1 MNGNNSGKYP
11 RVVNTNR
18 VSPLCGFSCLK
29 HQIIL
34 MRTGELSPLESP
46 PSFVVWRESDEPV
59 FTSVARNL
67 DFDGINAFTPTPD
80 DSITAVENKD
90 VFDGD
95 PTCDGDS
102 GSVGPP
108 STTLVSSM
116 DFSQRKKTPVVN
128 CTLF

>member
-67 DFDGINAFTPTPD
+67 DCDGITAFTPMSDNSLTV
-80 DSITAVENKD
+80 VERKD
-90 VFDGD
+90 AFDGA
-95 PTCDGDS
+95 PICVGDS
-102 GSVGPP
+102 GFIGPP
-108 STTLVSSM
+108 NMTSVSSM
-116 DFSQRKKTPVVN
+116 DSSQRKKTPVVN

>member
-34 MRTGELSPLESP
+34 MSTQEPDSSGSLPSFEVLRDFNELLSPSG
-46 PSFVVWRESDEPV
+46 
-59 FTSVARNL
+59 TRNL
-67 DFDGINAFTPTPD
+67 DCDGITAFTPMSDNSLTV
-80 DSITAVENKD
+80 VERKD
-90 VFDGD
+90 AFDGA
-95 PTCDGDS
+95 PICVGDS
-102 GSVGPP
+102 GFIGPP
-108 STTLVSSM
+108 SMTSVSSM
-116 DFSQRKKTPVVN
+116 DSSQRKKTPVVN